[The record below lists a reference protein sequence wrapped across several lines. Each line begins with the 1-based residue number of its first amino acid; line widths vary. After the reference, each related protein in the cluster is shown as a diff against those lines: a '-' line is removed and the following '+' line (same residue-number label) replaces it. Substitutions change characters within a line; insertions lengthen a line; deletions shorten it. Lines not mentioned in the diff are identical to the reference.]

1 MSCKLSSLRT
11 STRFCSVV
19 VSSIICLSSSGAVVV
34 SVCSCGGFSWHAE
47 VCAVVLLSD
56 GIDQRMHSDPVSEKR
71 TKERGMKKKKKQNK
85 KQKEQKKSENKKNS
99 EEQKKRITLWRY
111 PRYKNSKKLWRDP
124 R

>member
-1 MSCKLSSLRT
+1 
-11 STRFCSVV
+11 
-19 VSSIICLSSSGAVVV
+19 
-34 SVCSCGGFSWHAE
+34 VCSCGGFSWHAE

-99 EEQKKRITLWRY
+99 EKQKKRITLWRY
-111 PRYKNSKKLWRDP
+111 PR
-124 R
+124 